1 VRSPVFRTIC
11 FLSLSALCLLAEDR
25 PTFAVASI
33 RPHAPNDDRFFVRPP
48 SNGGFS
54 ATGSVAKLLVMLAY
68 DVQESQITGGG
79 SWFGAEKWDIEAK
92 SDDGG
97 KHNVEET
104 RRMFQNMLEERFA
117 LRVHRGTQERPA
129 YLLTIAKGGSKLKAP
144 EHPGPTDIRV
154 MGNAISRQ
162 RGELS
167 RMTQLLS
174 GALGRPV
181 VDRTGLSGIY
191 DIQLQ
196 WDDAPIPGGGVIGLD
211 APAAPDTNHGSIFT
225 AVEQQLGL
233 RLVSGRAPVEMLVI
247 DQIKPASEN

>member
-1 VRSPVFRTIC
+1 MFKTIC

-54 ATGSVAKLLVMLAY
+54 AIGSVAKLLVMLAY
-68 DVQESQITGGG
+68 DVQESQITGGE
-79 SWFGAEKWDIEAK
+79 SWFGTEKWDIEAK

-104 RRMFQNMLEERFA
+104 RRMLQNMLAERFA

-129 YLLTIAKGGSKLKAP
+129 YVLTIAKGGPKLKVP
-144 EHPGPTDIRV
+144 EHPGSTNVRV
-154 MGNAISRQ
+154 TGNSISLE

-181 VDRTGLSGIY
+181 VDRTQLSGLY

-196 WDDAPIPGGGVIGLD
+196 WDEAPIPTGGVIGLD
-211 APAAPDTNHGSIFT
+211 APAAPDSNHGSIFT
-225 AVEQQLGL
+225 AIEQQLGL
-233 RLVSGRAPVEMLVI
+233 RLVSERAPVEMLII